1 VANCALVSRT
11 DIIWIPVAYM
21 AILLLLFIIMYAEYY
36 MEDGRDARRD
46 INYCYYYC
54 REH

>member
-1 VANCALVSRT
+1 
-11 DIIWIPVAYM
+11 M
-21 AILLLLFIIMYAEYY
+21 AILILLLLLLFIMYAEYY
-36 MEDGRDARRD
+36 IEDGRDARRD